1 MTIAENAVI
10 DFFGAQDEVTTTPAS
25 VVNDAFSQASDTSEW
40 PNDDDAPSAMFRLV
54 LTAVGL
60 SGAPTVGSVVN
71 LFSQGIGIDGAS
83 ANQFE
88 PSANFP
94 HTYLG
99 SFPIEDQDIDQ
110 QIVIGPIR
118 LPNYKATST
127 YVFWIENKMGVATGT
142 GWELHVIPMTQG
154 PHPA

>member
-1 MTIAENAVI
+1 MAIAKDAVI
-10 DFFGAQDEVTTTPAS
+10 DFFGTQDEVTTTPAT
-25 VVNDAFSQASDTSEW
+25 VLNGAFSQASDTSQW
-40 PNDDDAPSAMFRLV
+40 PNDDNAPTAMFRLV
-54 LTAVGL
+54 LTQAGL
-60 SGAPTVGSVVN
+60 TGAPAVGSVVN
-71 LFSQGIGIDGAS
+71 LFSQAIGIDGAS
-83 ANQFE
+83 ADQFI

-110 QIVIGPIR
+110 QIIIGPIR
-118 LPNYKATST
+118 LPNYKEGST
-127 YVFWIENKMGVATGT
+127 FIYFIENKMGVDTGT